1 MKKILAAT
9 AAAALL
15 VGGGTAFGVAT
26 LVASPEQADYSV
38 ERSADVKVEIMDPED
53 VLNPD
58 DEARMRRDVERIHF
72 AAPVKQLNYL
82 VFKKN
87 KDEVEDSVEEYLRD
101 NHPDLIG
108 DDQFT
113 DGQLFVGV
121 GLDPRQA
128 FIFAGNDVARD
139 LSLELDDGH
148 LEDAI
153 EEIKPGVKAGNIP
166 AGLFAGAD
174 YAADADKV
182 SEELYSDA
190 KANRGLGIG
199 FSGFGAGA
207 AAGGIVA
214 AVGATRRRKAQRI
227 ATARED
233 WKYVSRAYGD
243 IAQRLNAIDVR
254 AHSLQSALVDARM
267 REEWEQLRDEFL
279 NLDNKVSSFASLNEQ
294 SSDEYFEQAASGIEE
309 AKSICDRVDTA
320 EHNIDRLYA
329 VEHAD
334 VNARRKELYELR
346 KDLIEARTES
356 TGGVAEEASRLIAV
370 SEEIDAA
377 APEFMDR
384 YLELVERAATL
395 FGQIQTQLQKE
406 NEADELAARPR
417 IDESSFYPGVGYH
430 GFVPFMAI
438 SSWNSASVAS
448 SPNVSSNFSSGFS
461 GAGGASSF

>member
-72 AAPVKQLNYL
+72 AAPVKQLSYL

-182 SEELYSDA
+182 SPML
-190 KANRGLGIG
+190 
-199 FSGFGAGA
+199 
-207 AAGGIVA
+207 
-214 AVGATRRRKAQRI
+214 
-227 ATARED
+227 
-233 WKYVSRAYGD
+233 
-243 IAQRLNAIDVR
+243 RL
-254 AHSLQSALVDARM
+254 
-267 REEWEQLRDEFL
+267 
-279 NLDNKVSSFASLNEQ
+279 
-294 SSDEYFEQAASGIEE
+294 
-309 AKSICDRVDTA
+309 T
-320 EHNIDRLYA
+320 
-329 VEHAD
+329 
-334 VNARRKELYELR
+334 
-346 KDLIEARTES
+346 
-356 TGGVAEEASRLIAV
+356 AV
-370 SEEIDAA
+370 SVLALA
-377 APEFMDR
+377 VSARVQLPEGSWLR
-384 YLELVERAATL
+384 WVLR
-395 FGQIQTQLQKE
+395 
-406 NEADELAARPR
+406 
-417 IDESSFYPGVGYH
+417 GVGKRSVLRPPARIGNTFH
-430 GFVPFMAI
+430 GLMGIPHNA
-438 SSWNSASVAS
+438 
-448 SPNVSSNFSSGFS
+448 
-461 GAGGASSF
+461 

>member
-1 MKKILAAT
+1 MKKILAAS

-26 LVASPEQADYSV
+26 LAASPEQADYSV

-108 DDQFT
+108 DDHFT

-128 FIFAGNDVARD
+128 FIFAGNDVGKD
-139 LSLELDDGH
+139 LSLELEDGH

-199 FSGFGAGA
+199 FS
-207 AAGGIVA
+207 
-214 AVGATRRRKAQRI
+214 
-227 ATARED
+227 
-233 WKYVSRAYGD
+233 
-243 IAQRLNAIDVR
+243 
-254 AHSLQSALVDARM
+254 
-267 REEWEQLRDEFL
+267 
-279 NLDNKVSSFASLNEQ
+279 
-294 SSDEYFEQAASGIEE
+294 
-309 AKSICDRVDTA
+309 
-320 EHNIDRLYA
+320 
-329 VEHAD
+329 
-334 VNARRKELYELR
+334 
-346 KDLIEARTES
+346 
-356 TGGVAEEASRLIAV
+356 AV
-370 SEEIDAA
+370 S
-377 APEFMDR
+377 
-384 YLELVERAATL
+384 YTHL
-395 FGQIQTQLQKE
+395 
-406 NEADELAARPR
+406 
-417 IDESSFYPGVGYH
+417 
-430 GFVPFMAI
+430 
-438 SSWNSASVAS
+438 
-448 SPNVSSNFSSGFS
+448 
-461 GAGGASSF
+461 